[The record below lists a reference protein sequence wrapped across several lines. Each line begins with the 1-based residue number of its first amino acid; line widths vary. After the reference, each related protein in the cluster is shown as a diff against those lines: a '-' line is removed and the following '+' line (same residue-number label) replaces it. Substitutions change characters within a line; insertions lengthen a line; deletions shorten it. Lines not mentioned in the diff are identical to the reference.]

1 MTTVNSAN
9 STNQASLLTAA
20 SQNKGATGAD
30 FNMFLKLLTAQMQN
44 QDPLDPMKTSEY
56 TQQLVQ
62 YSQVEQ
68 SLQQTSTLK
77 DILSRMTS
85 QDLVQAAGFVGREAK
100 FDSATTGLDA
110 QTGTATWEYTLD
122 RLPSSAVATISDF
135 SGKPIRQ
142 IALDPADTSKRL
154 VWDGLTV
161 TGAPAPQGAYTLTVT
176 ALDSNGV
183 SINSGISAIG
193 TIRDVSRD
201 GNDVMLGMNGLT
213 LPMTSLVSVAATL

>member
-1 MTTVNSAN
+1 MTTVNTAS
-9 STNQASLLTAA
+9 NQASLLTAA
-20 SQNKGATGAD
+20 SQNTGSTGAD

-85 QDLVQAAGFVGREAK
+85 QDLVQAAGFVGHEAK
-100 FDSATTGLDA
+100 FASATSGLDA
-110 QTGTATWEYTLD
+110 QTGTATWEYSLD
-122 RLPSSAVATISDF
+122 RVPASAVATISDS
-135 SGKPIRQ
+135 SGKAIRQ

-161 TGAPAPQGAYTLTVT
+161 TGAPAPQGAYTLSVT
-176 ALDSNGV
+176 ALDSNGAKID
-183 SINSGISAIG
+183 SSISAIG

-201 GNDVMLGMNGLT
+201 GNDVMLGMNGLS
-213 LPMTSLVSVAATL
+213 LPMTSLQSVASSL